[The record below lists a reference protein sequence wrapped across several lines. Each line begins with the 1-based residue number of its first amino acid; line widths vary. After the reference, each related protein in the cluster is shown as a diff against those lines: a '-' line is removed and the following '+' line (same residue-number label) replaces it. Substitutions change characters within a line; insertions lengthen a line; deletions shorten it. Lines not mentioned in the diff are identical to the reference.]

1 MTTIHCA
8 YDEEIANNLI
18 DYLNKKG
25 EDSTREKDRVFTK
38 NKIRKKILDKFLDE
52 NELDGYSVMLSEP
65 NTFIVAKK
73 TSVEDFGLAQC
84 EICGFVAFDE
94 ELFAHRRAHG
104 I

>member
-1 MTTIHCA
+1 M
-8 YDEEIANNLI
+8 N
-18 DYLNKKG
+18 YLNKEG
-25 EDSTREKDRVFTK
+25 EDSTREKDHVYTK
-38 NKIRKKILDKFLDE
+38 NKVQKKKLDKFLDD
-52 NELDGYSVMLSEP
+52 NEMEGYSVMLAEP
-65 NTFIVAKK
+65 DTFIVAKK